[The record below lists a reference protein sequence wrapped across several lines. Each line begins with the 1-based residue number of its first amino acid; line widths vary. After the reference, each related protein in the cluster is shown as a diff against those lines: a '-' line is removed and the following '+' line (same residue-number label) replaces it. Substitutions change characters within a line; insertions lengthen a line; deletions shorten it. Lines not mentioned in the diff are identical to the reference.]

1 MATRGARQRRCA
13 PSLFPSRWG
22 SILLKMP
29 RSDADHDPSK
39 EARAARKE
47 RMAKNE
53 RQHLQNVGQAQQGR
67 SIAAAAAGTGTGTGA
82 RVERKKD
89 IDRTLA
95 MTRTSTASMGK
106 FDRVLDGEKK
116 LRGVKRK
123 VPPCL
128 THLFPFLSRVLTTFA
143 YSLTRP
149 KSPSTQRGARIWPLS
164 TR

>member
-1 MATRGARQRRCA
+1 
-13 PSLFPSRWG
+13 
-22 SILLKMP
+22 
-29 RSDADHDPSK
+29 
-39 EARAARKE
+39 
-47 RMAKNE
+47 MAKNE
-53 RQHLQNVGQAQQGR
+53 RQHLQNVAQAQQGR
-67 SIAAAAAGTGTGTGA
+67 SIAAAAAGTGA